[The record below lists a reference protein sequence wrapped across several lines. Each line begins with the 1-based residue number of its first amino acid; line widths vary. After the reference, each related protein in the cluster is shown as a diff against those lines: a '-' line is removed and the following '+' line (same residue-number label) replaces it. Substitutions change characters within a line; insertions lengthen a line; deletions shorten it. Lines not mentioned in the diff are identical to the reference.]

1 MCDGDH
7 RAGTGWKGWRALPPQ
22 QPWMPK
28 GPWRDLTYPLGPDVP
43 RATVFPQP
51 EFRRLKSLPADPLNV
66 TEMQM
71 VVHIGTHVDAPRHFF
86 ADGPAFHD
94 IALERLCGPG
104 VVLRVA
110 RGAGEAIG
118 VADLQ
123 AQQALV
129 QPGDIVAIDTGWS
142 RYAGTPQYHDHPYLD
157 VEAARWLVERGV
169 KLAAFDVPTPDLP
182 LARRPAGYDWPAHHV
197 LLGHGVLV
205 SENVYGLGELA
216 GQRVEFAFMALNI
229 VDSDGAPARVMARPV
244 QAGGMAA

>member
-1 MCDGDH
+1 MCDSDH

-28 GPWRDLTYPLGPDVP
+28 GPWRDLRYPLGADVP
-43 RATVFPQP
+43 PATVFLQRA
-51 EFRRLKSLPADPLNV
+51 FWRLKVLPADPLSV

-86 ADGPAFHD
+86 AVGPAFHD

-110 RGAGEAIG
+110 RGAGGAIG

-129 QPGDIVAIDTGWS
+129 KTGH
-142 RYAGTPQYHDHPYLD
+142 T
-157 VEAARWLVERGV
+157 
-169 KLAAFDVPTPDLP
+169 
-182 LARRPAGYDWPAHHV
+182 
-197 LLGHGVLV
+197 
-205 SENVYGLGELA
+205 
-216 GQRVEFAFMALNI
+216 
-229 VDSDGAPARVMARPV
+229 
-244 QAGGMAA
+244 